1 MDAARAGHVDMI
13 SLLVNQFQVR
23 EFNKYFNIWKFSK
36 TIFCN
41 YQANVWAEDCLGRQ
55 ALHLAAQVGISEVV
69 MLLVKLGADPNQ
81 AGRHQMT
88 PLHYAAK
95 VVILLT
101 NQCDLW
107 IILYAG
113 RPY

>member
-13 SLLVNQFQVR
+13 NLLVNQF
-23 EFNKYFNIWKFSK
+23 
-36 TIFCN
+36 
-41 YQANVWAEDCLGRQ
+41 QANVWAEDCLGRQ
-55 ALHLAAQVGISEVV
+55 ALHFAAQVGISEVV

-95 VVILLT
+95 EGHTDVVVKLLQCGADVSLTDKNHRTGELLGNCTSYYCNIL
-101 NQCDLW
+101 
-107 IILYAG
+107 
-113 RPY
+113 